1 MGHRAVG
8 HRASGSPSKW
18 VTEQVGHWAS
28 GSLSGGSLGGGSL
41 GGGSLGGGSLGGG
54 QERCRQPPQT
64 RPSRDSPS
72 ASICRAAI
80 SSRGRCYQPRNR
92 ERTGAPLRF
101 HAPWFVPTPRGGS
114 PAEVAVT
121 APVCWSAAGRCS
133 RMRHASTGIRP
144 SGHRRPHPQT
154 PALAASRPAENAMI
168 ISRLADHDLG
178 FHLRAAPRRA
188 ATIVGAITVATSA
201 RHPGPPTSRFPT
213 PPSARR
219 LSRRSRPCRRT
230 FACEEP
236 RPCPAFQKCGS

>member
-1 MGHRAVG
+1 
-8 HRASGSPSKW
+8 
-18 VTEQVGHWAS
+18 VGHWAVGHWAVVRSAADNPANASITRQPLGEYLPSGHLVTRSLLPAEEPRAHRRPRS
-28 GSLSGGSLGGGSL
+28 GSTHRGL
-41 GGGSLGGGSLGGG
+41 
-54 QERCRQPPQT
+54 CRH
-64 RPSRDSPS
+64 S
-72 ASICRAAI
+72 
-80 SSRGRCYQPRNR
+80 
-92 ERTGAPLRF
+92 
-101 HAPWFVPTPRGGS
+101 GGS

-168 ISRLADHDLG
+168 ISRLADYDLG

-201 RHPGPPTSRFPT
+201 RHPGPPTSKFPT
-213 PPSARR
+213 PPSARQ

-236 RPCPAFQKCGS
+236 RPCPAFQQCGS

>member
-1 MGHRAVG
+1 MGHWA
-8 HRASGSPSKW
+8 
-18 VTEQVGHWAS
+18 VGHWAVGHWAVGHWAVVRS
-28 GSLSGGSLGGGSL
+28 AADNPRKRVHHETAPRRVSA
-41 GGGSLGGGSLGGG
+41 
-54 QERCRQPPQT
+54 E
-64 RPSRDSPS
+64 RPSRH
-72 ASICRAAI
+72 AVVAT
-80 SSRGRCYQPRNR
+80 SRGTASAQAP
-92 ERTGAPLRF
+92 PLRF

-154 PALAASRPAENAMI
+154 PALAASRPAENAMV
-168 ISRLADHDLG
+168 ISRLADYDLG

-213 PPSARR
+213 PPTARQ